1 MELQYFG
8 ANCLRITTKKA
19 TIVVDD
25 NLSKLGL
32 KSISKPTDISLNTHA
47 AIPAQE
53 TRFMI
58 NMPGE
63 YEISGV
69 VVHGIPARAHM
80 DESGNHSA
88 VIYTIAYEDLKVV
101 ILGHIYPELSDKQLE
116 QIGLVDIAVIPVGNS
131 GYTLDGA
138 GALKL
143 IKELEPKV
151 IIPTHYADK
160 AIEYEVP
167 QVDLAQSLKVLAMEP
182 SEPQEKYKPKAVEF
196 TDTARLVILKRQ

>member
-19 TIVVDD
+19 SIVVDD
-25 NLSKLGL
+25 NLAKLGL
-32 KSISKPTDISLNTHA
+32 KTISKLTDISLNTHT
-47 AIPAQE
+47 AIPKHE
-53 TRFMI
+53 TRFVI
-58 NMPGE
+58 DMPGE

-69 VVHGIPARAHM
+69 AIHGIPVRAHM
-80 DESGNHSA
+80 DESGKHSA

-101 ILGHIYPELSDKQLE
+101 ILGHIYPELSEEQLE

-151 IIPTHYADK
+151 IIPTHYGDSAVK
-160 AIEYEVP
+160 YEVP
-167 QVDLAQSLKVLAMEP
+167 QVDLAETLKVLTMEP
-182 SEPQEKYKPKAVEF
+182 SETLEKYKPKAIEL
-196 TDTARLVILKRQ
+196 TDSARLIVLKRQ